1 MTGDLETSST
11 GKRKSAPAG
20 RGAAPAAK
28 KSSSKSQKATNA
40 APQAPVSPS
49 STLDLAN
56 ARLRAYG
63 AEIERLKAENL
74 QLKKTIRHM
83 ERRILRSE
91 HKDD

>member
-1 MTGDLETSST
+1 MTDDSETSST
-11 GKRKSAPAG
+11 AKRTSAKG
-20 RGAAPAAK
+20 GLGAAPSAK
-28 KSSSKSQKATNA
+28 KSLPKNQQATNA
-40 APQAPVSPS
+40 APQAMGSPS

-63 AEIERLKAENL
+63 AQIERLKAENL